1 VPSGGAGSFFK
12 LIQTNAVNTDYRT
25 VQFEAGYSSMSFIAG
40 QTGRHMFYF
49 VVNNQPSNVVIVDV
63 FSQASS

>member
-1 VPSGGAGSFFK
+1 
-12 LIQTNAVNTDYRT
+12 LIQTNAVSTDYRT
-25 VQFEAGYSSMSFIAG
+25 AQFEPGYSSMSFIAG